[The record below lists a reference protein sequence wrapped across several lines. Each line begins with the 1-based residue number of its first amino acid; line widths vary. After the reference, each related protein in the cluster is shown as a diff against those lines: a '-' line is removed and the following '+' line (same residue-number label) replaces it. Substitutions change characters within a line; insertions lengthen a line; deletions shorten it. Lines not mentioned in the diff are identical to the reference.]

1 MASHNEHHY
10 VPRFLLSRWEGG
22 EDGKLSAMRWL
33 RGAISEKRYKAKS
46 VAKERDL
53 YAIDRSRGKPNQVL
67 EREFMS
73 RHVDD
78 PVALVHRAILNDRL
92 ANLSEEQQY
101 TWTHFLVSLALR
113 VPGAVAHVRE
123 LGIQA
128 LGDELDADPDDAIE
142 AQAGGLPF
150 TPRRY
155 VEKHDPD
162 MLHDFGTRSLP
173 SLIQTAALNRWI
185 FEAAWI
191 TRRLSGTTQRLLIG
205 DRPLTLFGAMSSSF
219 LLYLPV
225 APDRAFLA
233 FNAPDTGARIRKQTD
248 VALLR
253 ELNRFTVEQ
262 ASVYVYGADLEHRP
276 LLERRLAKEP
286 AGQGLGFGPR
296 PERRGA
302 DLPLANGTP
311 SRRIGLLTGK
321 MAVPDDFDAP
331 LPEDVLADFEG
342 GS

>member
-22 EDGKLSAMRWL
+22 GDGKLSAMRWL

-53 YAIDRSRGKPNQVL
+53 YAIGRSHGKPNQVL

-78 PVALVHRAILNDRL
+78 PAAIVHRVILDDEL
-92 ANLSEEQQY
+92 GNLTEEQQY
-101 TWTHFLVSLALR
+101 TWTRFLVSLALR

-128 LGDELDADPDDAIE
+128 LGDELDADPDDTFQE
-142 AQAGGLPF
+142 RVGEPSL
-150 TPRRY
+150 TPRMY

-173 SLIQTAALNRWI
+173 NLIQTTKLNRWI

-191 TRRLSGTTQRLLIG
+191 TRRLSGTSQRLLIG
-205 DRPLTLFGAMSSSF
+205 DRPLTLFGAMSGSF

-233 FNAPDTGARIRKQTD
+233 FNAPDTGARVRRQTD
-248 VALLR
+248 LALLR

-262 ASVYVYGADLEHRP
+262 ASVYVYGTDLAHRP

-286 AGQGLGFGPR
+286 AGQGIGFGPR
-296 PERRGA
+296 TERPKA
-302 DLPLANGTP
+302 DLPPANGTAT
-311 SRRIGLLTGK
+311 RRVGLLKGK
-321 MAVPDDFDAP
+321 MAIPDDFDAP
-331 LPEDVLADFEG
+331 LPDDVLADFEG
-342 GS
+342 ES